1 MKLTK
6 KTFVPNLLVKVI
18 DNSYNYMGMPQTEF
32 NTYAVI
38 NISELDIKDDTPT
51 IVQPIGTELTT
62 IKMVNYGGSP
72 RVIFKDNKGQIYQ
85 AFWLDFSKFV
95 ITQ

>member
-6 KTFVPNLLVKVI
+6 KTFAPNIVVKVI
-18 DNSYNYMGMPQTEF
+18 DNPYSYMGMPQTDF
-32 NTYAVI
+32 STYAVS

-72 RVIFKDNKGQIYQ
+72 RVIFKDNNGQVYQ
-85 AFWLDFSKFV
+85 AFWIDFSKFV
-95 ITQ
+95 VTK

>member
-18 DNSYNYMGMPQTEF
+18 ANSYNYMGMPQTEF